1 MLDEQFKFGIV
12 FNAVVFAKNSNY
24 IYSYSRRFQK
34 LNEKS
39 MVENRWFFLQQLI
52 TFKLVIIRATN
63 LSSCERQDRT
73 DIADPWL
80 WSDHEDSTLITHGS
94 WFMTHESWDFQYKNV
109 IQIAIL
115 FQKILFKILPE
126 EPFKRYFFYF
136 FSGFSPMIFL
146 ISLYHFLVRTR
157 SYNVKITR

>member
-80 WSDHEDSTLITHGS
+80 WSDHVDSTLLTHGS
-94 WFMTHESWDFQYKNV
+94 WIMRLSIQKCHTDRNLISKNI
-109 IQIAIL
+109 IQNFTWGAV
-115 FQKILFKILPE
+115 QKIFFLLFFRI
-126 EPFKRYFFYF
+126 FADDFFD
-136 FSGFSPMIFL
+136 IAL
-146 ISLYHFLVRTR
+146 SLFG
-157 SYNVKITR
+157 